1 MDLDE
6 EPVNNVEKTAENMD
20 VDEPPTHIVNDLKL
34 KLLSTVEDSRPGTPV
49 EGSFTSTPTS
59 SQTPQSIN
67 PCVRLLA
74 KAVLQVLLVL
84 LLLSFQLKC
93 SSNIDSIH
101 YLGLTNSF
109 DQVPRNIHTLPSIIV
124 NFLLNSLNAP
134 ITFVVCATNQS

>member
-6 EPVNNVEKTAENMD
+6 EPVNNVDKTAENMD

-34 KLLSTVEDSRPGTPV
+34 KLLSTIEDSRPGTPV

-84 LLLSFQLKC
+84 LLKLLTFFFELILSVYLTHVKIAQLVNKMC
-93 SSNIDSIH
+93 SH
-101 YLGLTNSF
+101 CLF
-109 DQVPRNIHTLPSIIV
+109 P
-124 NFLLNSLNAP
+124 
-134 ITFVVCATNQS
+134 VVDKSGTSCYHLVTRLMRPTDW

>member
-6 EPVNNVEKTAENMD
+6 EPVNNVDKTAENMD

-34 KLLSTVEDSRPGTPV
+34 KLLSAVEDSRPGTPV
-49 EGSFTSTPTS
+49 EGSFTYTPTS

-84 LLLSFQLKC
+84 LLKLLTFFFELILSVYFTHVKSSQLVNKMC
-93 SSNIDSIH
+93 SHCLFRVVDKSGTSCYH
-101 YLGLTNSF
+101 LVTRLTRPT
-109 DQVPRNIHTLPSIIV
+109 DW
-124 NFLLNSLNAP
+124 
-134 ITFVVCATNQS
+134 

>member
-1 MDLDE
+1 
-6 EPVNNVEKTAENMD
+6 MD

-34 KLLSTVEDSRPGTPV
+34 KLLSTIEDSRPGTPV

-84 LLLSFQLKC
+84 LLKLLTFFFELYILSVYFTHVKSSQLVNKMC
-93 SSNIDSIH
+93 SH
-101 YLGLTNSF
+101 CLF
-109 DQVPRNIHTLPSIIV
+109 P
-124 NFLLNSLNAP
+124 
-134 ITFVVCATNQS
+134 VVDKSGTSCYHLVTRLMRPTDW